1 MRDVSRGGVGPLK
14 SCQSRRRGHRFYVKG
29 LLILVK
35 PSRQTHGFPDE
46 TLYVPSIR
54 QAIGSVVEQFFKVK
68 IIFLLGNLSSEGTK
82 ILLFLTLGAILR
94 FVAILRL
101 LRTLLL
107 VLAAGFLVTGR
118 IQGS

>member
-1 MRDVSRGGVGPLK
+1 VEG
-14 SCQSRRRGHRFYVKG
+14 F
-29 LLILVK
+29 LILVK
-35 PSRQTHGFPDE
+35 PSRQTHGLPDE
-46 TLYVPSIR
+46 TLDVPGIR

-82 ILLFLTLGAILR
+82 ILLFLTLGAVLR

-107 VLAAGFLVTGR
+107 VLAAGFLATGR
-118 IQGS
+118 FQGS